1 MTNHIR
7 EIIVIASSI
16 VGLLATAIPLVIKL
30 VRKSKQWIKERDWNK
45 IASILPSFIVEAEK
59 FNNYTGIE
67 KKEFVKSRLVLFAIK
82 NKIAFDETKFDT
94 AIDNI
99 VKLTKEVNQRSKD
112 RIIL

>member
-1 MTNHIR
+1 MQNFIT
-7 EIIVIASSI
+7 EAIIIASAI
-16 VGLLATAIPLVIKL
+16 AGLLATAIPLAIKL
-30 VRKSKQWIKERDWNK
+30 VKKSKQWIKERDWNRL
-45 IASILPSFIVEAEK
+45 ATILPNFIVEAEK

-67 KKEFVKSRLVLFAIK
+67 KKEFVKSRLALFAIK
-82 NKIAFDETKFDT
+82 NKIAFNETKFDT